1 MRSCLAL
8 LAALVL
14 LSGLSGCG
22 RLLGSRYDNFTAYY
36 NTFYNAREAFERQE
50 RQVLTQERPVDRSQ
64 FLPIFYEPLAQAGR
78 QEGFVKAVEKGAD
91 LLRDHPDSKWVDDA
105 LLLIGKAYFYQA
117 NFAGAEQKFREV
129 LALDES
135 PLQDEAW
142 LWLGRTLTASESY
155 DEAARALR
163 DGLSRPEIR
172 DRWAAP
178 MRLALAEVDVRRG
191 DFETAVGTLNEGI
204 AGLRDREQAAR
215 AAFLLGQVYEML
227 DRPGDAAE
235 AYARVLSYGPRYE
248 IAYAAQLSEA
258 LARARNQE
266 ADRALELLGRMR
278 RDDKNFQNLAEVELT
293 RARVLAAAERPGEAR
308 ELLRTLLY
316 DPAPTLQVGALRGP
330 IHYHLAEVYREGLDD
345 YIQAAAHYDTA
356 ATALRQPAEVRARLT
371 REAITD
377 VANRAGAFGS
387 YARVAGQIAEMDS
400 LLYLASLDDAA
411 FEEVIEQIRVQRREE
426 AAARERD
433 LARRR
438 AEQGFRG
445 GGPEGFNPNAGQTGE
460 GSPPAGAEGVGFL
473 SFRNPVRVQE
483 QLIGF
488 QVRWGDRPLAPNWR
502 RAAAIGGAAAVGE
515 DLAEIREGM
524 PGLQEPTGLDEALVD
539 ISAVPR
545 DPERQQEMRATL
557 AAARYELG
565 NVLFLALDEPEAAAS
580 WYQLVIEE
588 NAEAEVAR
596 RAYFA
601 LAEARRALGDEAEA
615 DELYRMVL
623 ERYPESVL
631 ADQVRDRLGMPQRT
645 LTAEPDSL
653 AEAESAYALAYEQW
667 QSGDYAEALD
677 AMLSV
682 SERFPTTSVAP
693 RARLAAGTLYTE
705 WAAGDSTALLA
716 PLPRLAVPSEPAL
729 PGTDAPLLADSLV
742 ADSLLADS
750 LLADSLP
757 ADSLVADSL
766 AAGTLAADSLAVPLP
781 PEAQD
786 AFEDPWLHA
795 LYASIEEDYPGT
807 PYAERARRVRSALA
821 ERYPPP
827 APPDTSAAGT
837 DAPTEVPPDAPA
849 DSLAGPPPTSGLV
862 TAGPRRAPGAEGL
875 RGGSAV
881 RAEQGGY
888 SWVVY
893 TTDNRLDAEP
903 VVVALADLGYQ
914 AALYL
919 ERAGGVRFHAL
930 VGQFADEAEAEAAR
944 GALPTVQGAEEPYVL
959 PLEGKE
965 RWLQPPRA
973 LSRRNDQ

>member
-1 MRSCLAL
+1 MRSSLAL

-36 NTFYNAREAFERQE
+36 NTFYNARDAFERQE

-64 FLPIFYEPLAQAGR
+64 FLPIFPEPLAQAGR

-155 DEAARALR
+155 DEAARVLR
-163 DGLSRPEIR
+163 DGLSRPEVR
-172 DRWAAP
+172 DRWVAP

-191 DFETAVGTLNEGI
+191 EFEAAVGTLNEGI
-204 AGLRDREQAAR
+204 AGVRDREQAAR

-235 AYARVLSYGPRYE
+235 AYARALSYGPRYE
-248 IAYAAQLSEA
+248 IAYAAQLSQALA
-258 LARARNQE
+258 LARNHE
-266 ADRALELLGRMR
+266 ADRALELLRRMR

-316 DPAPTLQVGALRGP
+316 DPAPTLQVGAHRGP
-330 IHYHLAEVYREGLDD
+330 IHYHLAQIYRDGLDD

-356 ATALRQPAEVRARLT
+356 ATALRQPADVRARLT

-377 VANRAGAFGS
+377 ASSRASAFGS

-400 LLYLASLDDAA
+400 LLYLASLDDEA
-411 FEEVIEQIRVQRREE
+411 FAEAIEQIRAQRREE

-445 GGPEGFNPNAGQTGE
+445 GGPEGFDPNAGQTGQE
-460 GSPPAGAEGVGFL
+460 PPPPGAEGVGFL

-488 QVRWGDRPLAPNWR
+488 QARWGDRPLAPNWR

-515 DLAEIREGM
+515 DLAEVREGM
-524 PGLQEPTGLDEALVD
+524 PGLQEPTGMGEALVD
-539 ISAVPR
+539 VSAVPR
-545 DPERQQEMRATL
+545 DPVRQQEMRVAL

-565 NVLFLALDEPEAAAS
+565 NVLFLALNEPEAAAS
-580 WYQLVIEE
+580 WYQRVIEE
-588 NAEAEVAR
+588 NPEAEVTR

-601 LAEARRALGDEAEA
+601 LAEAQRALGNEAEA
-615 DELYRMVL
+615 DDLYRLVL
-623 ERYPESVL
+623 DRYPESVL
-631 ADQVRDRLGMPQRT
+631 ADQVRDRLGMPQRA
-645 LTAEPDSL
+645 LVAEPDSL
-653 AEAESAYALAYEQW
+653 VQAEAAYALAYDQW
-667 QSGDYAEALD
+667 QSGEYAEALD
-677 AMLSV
+677 AMLAV

-716 PLPRLAVPSEPAL
+716 TLPRLAVPSEPAL
-729 PGTDAPLLADSLV
+729 PAVADSLV
-742 ADSLLADS
+742 ADS
-750 LLADSLP
+750 P
-757 ADSLVADSL
+757 AADSL
-766 AAGTLAADSLAVPLP
+766 AADPLAADSLAAPAT
-781 PEAQD
+781 PEVGD
-786 AFEDPWLHA
+786 SFEDPWLDA

-807 PYAERARRVRSALA
+807 PYAERARRVRAALA

-827 APPDTSAAGT
+827 APADASAPDTSAAEAE
-837 DAPTEVPPDAPA
+837 APTEAPP
-849 DSLAGPPPTSGLV
+849 DSLAGPPPTSDLV
-862 TAGPRRAPGAEGL
+862 TAGPRQAPGAEGL

-888 SWVVY
+888 SWVIY
-893 TTDNRLDAEP
+893 TTDNRLDVEP

-944 GALPTVQGAEEPYVL
+944 GALPTVRGGEEPYVI
-959 PLEGKE
+959 PLEGKQ

>member
-1 MRSCLAL
+1 MRSSLAL

-36 NTFYNAREAFERQE
+36 NTFYNARDAFERQE

-64 FLPIFYEPLAQAGR
+64 FLPIFPEPLAQAGR

-155 DEAARALR
+155 DEAARVLR
-163 DGLSRPEIR
+163 DGLSRPEVR

-215 AAFLLGQVYEML
+215 AAFLLGQVYEVL

-235 AYARVLSYGPRYE
+235 AYARALSYGPRYE
-248 IAYAAQLSEA
+248 IAYAAQLSQA
-258 LARARNQE
+258 LALARNQE
-266 ADRALELLGRMR
+266 AESALELLHRMR

-330 IHYHLAEVYREGLDD
+330 IHYHLAQIYREGLDD

-377 VANRAGAFGS
+377 ASSRASAFGS

-411 FEEVIEQIRVQRREE
+411 FAEAIEQIRVQRREE

-445 GGPEGFNPNAGQTGE
+445 GGPEGFDPNAGQTGQE
-460 GSPPAGAEGVGFL
+460 TPPAGAEGVGFL

-488 QVRWGDRPLAPNWR
+488 QARWGDRPLAPNWR

-515 DLAEIREGM
+515 DLAEVREGM
-524 PGLQEPTGLDEALVD
+524 PGLQEPTGMGEALVD
-539 ISAVPR
+539 VSAVPR
-545 DPERQQEMRATL
+545 DPVRQQEMRVAL

-565 NVLFLALDEPEAAAS
+565 NVLFLALNEPEAAAS
-580 WYQLVIEE
+580 WYRRVIEE
-588 NAEAEVAR
+588 SPEAEVTR

-601 LAEARRALGDEAEA
+601 LAEAQRALGHEAEA
-615 DELYRMVL
+615 DDLYRLVL
-623 ERYPESVL
+623 DRYPESVL

-645 LTAEPDSL
+645 LVAEPDSL
-653 AEAESAYALAYEQW
+653 AEAEAAYALAYERW
-667 QSGDYAEALD
+667 QSGEYAEALD
-677 AMLSV
+677 AMLAV

-716 PLPRLAVPSEPAL
+716 TLPRLAVPSEPAL
-729 PGTDAPLLADSLV
+729 PAVADSLV
-742 ADSLLADS
+742 ADSL
-750 LLADSLP
+750 
-757 ADSLVADSL
+757 VADP
-766 AAGTLAADSLAVPLP
+766 LAADSLAAP
-781 PEAQD
+781 PTPEVRD
-786 AFEDPWLHA
+786 SFEDPWLDA

-807 PYAERARRVRSALA
+807 PYAERARRVRAALA

-827 APPDTSAAGT
+827 APAAASAPDSSAAET
-837 DAPTEVPPDAPA
+837 EAPTEAPP
-849 DSLAGPPPTSGLV
+849 DSLAGPLPTSDLV

-888 SWVVY
+888 SWIIY

-930 VGQFADEAEAEAAR
+930 VGQFADEAAAEEAR
-944 GALPTVQGAEEPYVL
+944 DALPTVLGGEEPYVT
-959 PLEGKE
+959 PLEGKQ

>member
-1 MRSCLAL
+1 MRSSLAL
-8 LAALVL
+8 LIALVL
-14 LSGLSGCG
+14 FSGLSGCG

-50 RQVLTQERPVDRSQ
+50 RQVLTQERPVDRSR
-64 FLPIFYEPLAQAGR
+64 FLPIFPEPLPQAGR

-129 LALDES
+129 LALNES
-135 PLQDEAW
+135 TLKDEAW
-142 LWLGRTLTASESY
+142 LWLGRTLTASESF
-155 DEAARALR
+155 DEAARTLR
-163 DGLSRPEIR
+163 DGLSRPEVR
-172 DRWAAP
+172 ERWAAP

-215 AAFLLGQVYEML
+215 SAFLLGQVYEVL

-235 AYARVLSYGPRYE
+235 AYTRVLSYGPRYE
-248 IAYAAQLSEA
+248 IAYAAQLSRA
-258 LARARNQE
+258 LALARNQE
-266 ADRALELLGRMR
+266 AERALEQLHRMR

-293 RARVLAAAERPGEAR
+293 RARVLAAAGRPGEAR

-330 IHYHLAEVYREGLDD
+330 IHYHLAETYRAGLDD
-345 YIQAAAHYDTA
+345 YLQAAAHYDTA

-377 VANRAGAFGS
+377 VSSRAAAFGS

-400 LLYLASLDDAA
+400 LLYLASLDDEA
-411 FEEVIEQIRVQRREE
+411 FGEVIEQISAQRRQE

-438 AEQGFRG
+438 AEQGFQG
-445 GGPEGFNPNAGQTGE
+445 GGPGGFDPGAGQTGE
-460 GSPPAGAEGVGFL
+460 EGPPSGAGGVGFL

-488 QVRWGDRPLAPNWR
+488 QARWGDRPLAPNWR

-515 DLAEIREGM
+515 DLAEIAEGM
-524 PGLQEPTGLDEALVD
+524 PGLQAPTGMDEVLVD

-545 DPERQQEMRATL
+545 DPARQQQMRATL
-557 AAARYELG
+557 AAAHYELG
-565 NVLFLALDEPEAAAS
+565 NVLFLALSEPERAAS
-580 WYQLVIEE
+580 WYQRVIEE
-588 NAEAEVAR
+588 NPESEVNR

-601 LAEARRALGDEAEA
+601 LAEVQRALGHEAEA
-615 DELYRMVL
+615 DDLYRQVL
-623 ERYPESVL
+623 DRYPESVL
-631 ADQVRDRLGMPQRT
+631 ADQVRDRLGMPQRVPS
-645 LTAEPDSL
+645 AEPDSL
-653 AEAESAYALAYEQW
+653 AEAEAAYALAYHRW
-667 QSGDYAEALD
+667 QSGEYAEALD
-677 AMLSV
+677 AMLAV

-716 PLPRLAVPSEPAL
+716 ALPRLAVPLEPTL
-729 PGTDAPLLADSLV
+729 PAVDAPLFADT
-742 ADSLLADS
+742 
-750 LLADSLP
+750 
-757 ADSLVADSL
+757 L
-766 AAGTLAADSLAVPLP
+766 AADTLAADTLAADTLAADSSAVPAT

-786 AFEDPWLHA
+786 SYEDPWLHA
-795 LYASIEEDYPGT
+795 LYASIEEDYPDT
-807 PYAERARRVRSALA
+807 PYAERARLIRSALV
-821 ERYPPP
+821 ERYPSPDSP
-827 APPDTSAAGT
+827 APTDTSAVGT
-837 DAPTEVPPDAPA
+837 DVPVDLPA
-849 DSLAGPPPTSGLV
+849 DSLAGPPPTSDLV

-875 RGGSAV
+875 RGGTAV
-881 RAEQGGY
+881 RADRGGY

-893 TTDNRLDAEP
+893 STSIRLEAEP

-914 AALYL
+914 AALYV
-919 ERAGGVRFHAL
+919 ERAGGVQFHAL
-930 VGQFADEAEAEAAR
+930 VGQFEEEAEAEAAR
-944 GALPTVQGAEEPYVL
+944 GALPTVHGGGEPYVL
-959 PLEGKE
+959 PLEGKQ

-973 LSRRNDQ
+973 LSRRNRQ